1 MYCQTC
7 GAEIQP
13 GLNYCNRCGAS
24 VNSPATHEVLVPVDL
39 TSPVRWVSVT
49 VGVTFIIG
57 FISIFFAIAGIASW
71 GFNKDAVVFIAL
83 FGMLTLFGVE
93 ISLIR
98 LLSRMLG
105 VGRES
110 LAHTML
116 KKRVKADKLG
126 AAAQQ
131 PRFIQPA
138 ASYAEPPSS
147 VTDHTTRTFSAAYR
161 EPRQ

>member
-13 GLNYCNRCGAS
+13 GLNYCNRCGS
-24 VNSPATHEVLVPVDL
+24 LINSAMTHEVVVPVDL

-49 VGVTFIIG
+49 VGVTFLLGLSII
-57 FISIFFAIAGIASW
+57 FAAIGGIASW

-98 LLSRMLG
+98 LLSRL
-105 VGRES
+105 
-110 LAHTML
+110 
-116 KKRVKADKLG
+116 LG
-126 AAAQQ
+126 ATKERGGLRQLKRRGKKEFAAPQ
-131 PRFIQPA
+131 PHYIQPA
-138 ASYAEPPSS
+138 ANYAAPQTS
-147 VTDHTTRTFSAAYR
+147 VTDHTTRTFSPAYR
-161 EPRQ
+161 EPRA